1 MSSTD
6 AKFRIVYVEN
16 CSNISSQKPLFTGAY
31 ETLDEIKERLAYY
44 LPSHPNL
51 GIEYYT
57 KKFGL
62 RNRRELT
69 TSELPSDLESIYVY
83 LRSKKPMSCHICEQ
97 KNRGAAESHT
107 HM

>member
-1 MSSTD
+1 MSSTG

-16 CSNISSQKPLFTGAY
+16 CSNISSQKPLFTGTY
-31 ETLDEIKERLAYY
+31 ETLDEIKERLEYY
-44 LPSHPNL
+44 LPTHPNV

-97 KNRGAAESHT
+97 KNRGAAESHA